1 MMVKTASE
9 SANACRKILIPRCSN
24 SMLDNPDTVTYAIT
38 GGNDKK
44 LRYWDFTGL
53 RKKSYCINTPN
64 DDECVYNEEF
74 QGETLVV

>member
-1 MMVKTASE
+1 
-9 SANACRKILIPRCSN
+9 
-24 SMLDNPDTVTYAIT
+24 MLDNPDTVTYAIT

-64 DDECVYNEEF
+64 DDECVYSEEF
-74 QGETLVV
+74 QG

>member
-1 MMVKTASE
+1 
-9 SANACRKILIPRCSN
+9 
-24 SMLDNPDTVTYAIT
+24 MLDNPDTVTYAIT

-44 LRYWDFTGL
+44 LRYWDFLGL